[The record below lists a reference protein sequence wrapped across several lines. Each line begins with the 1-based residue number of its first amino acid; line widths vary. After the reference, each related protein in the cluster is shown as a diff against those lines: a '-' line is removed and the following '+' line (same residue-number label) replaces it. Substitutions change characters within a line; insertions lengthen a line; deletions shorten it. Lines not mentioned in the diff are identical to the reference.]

1 VGVGG
6 GVLLLLVVVLKIRS
20 FFFMFCQRILMPLP
34 DKETLKRISLP
45 ARIHFT
51 ERTGPVPLDPT
62 PSYCNELD
70 LSLGF
75 FLFFP
80 TIKGLKFK
88 I

>member
-6 GVLLLLVVVLKIRS
+6 GVLLLLLLLVVLKIGS

-51 ERTGPVPLDPT
+51 ERTGPLPLDPT

-75 FLFFP
+75 FYFFRQ
-80 TIKGLKFK
+80 
-88 I
+88 